1 MKKPEDKLTFMQ
13 TLLMVSGTMIGA
25 GVLTLPRSAASADSP
40 SGWIIILVQSV
51 VFIGIVLL
59 FMPFLQKNSGETIY
73 ELNQR
78 IMGRAVGSLLNLFM
92 SCYFVVTVCFQAR
105 FLGEVINYFLG
116 SIPFQSSMP
125 IFFRLRSSFCLR
137 CSYSA

>member
-1 MKKPEDKLTFMQ
+1 MKKPEDKLSFMQ

-25 GVLTLPRSAASADSP
+25 GVLTLPRSAAAADSP
-40 SGWIIILVQSV
+40 SGWIIILVQSL

-73 ELNQR
+73 ELNQS
-78 IMGRAVGSLLNLFM
+78 IMGRAIGSLLNLFI

-105 FLGEVINYFLG
+105 FSV
-116 SIPFQSSMP
+116 
-125 IFFRLRSSFCLR
+125 RSSITF
-137 CSYSA
+137 Y